1 METGSDGRESLRRP
15 PVHPPFRT
23 DSGHLSLSAIQ
34 MLRTA
39 GELVG

>member
-1 METGSDGRESLRRP
+1 MDGSPYEGP

-34 MLRTA
+34 LLRTA
-39 GELVG
+39 GESVG